1 MRLASSIAQ
10 SRKPRSPRR
19 APPPPTPLAELLG
32 KSAAKVGQTF
42 SVSLR
47 DAAPVPASIA
57 RAGACKFN
65 PRASY
70 LLFGGCGGLGL
81 LIATWLV
88 QNGARHIVLTSRSG
102 EAFFRRPACYRE
114 AGVLA
119 GLRQLPGVHIEV
131 VKADGASQADT
142 QAVFDKV
149 IAAKLYP
156 AGVFWLPVTL
166 SDGSAESRTQADF
179 DMTRASKTAG
189 LEHILKCPLSAY
201 CDFIIATSSLATVV
215 GSPGQVSSPAV
226 CSSAALR

>member
-88 QNGARHIVLTSRSG
+88 LNVHAWQ
-102 EAFFRRPACYRE
+102 
-114 AGVLA
+114 LA
-119 GLRQLPGVHIEV
+119 
-131 VKADGASQADT
+131 QADT